1 MDKRGLFDFS
11 LLSVKALSSSRQIIS
26 RPWPGDESS
35 TQSTSTPQFSK
46 SRDKILFHSVP
57 ISAHRCVRCR
67 LPDAADFYMARR
79 KDTRNPGQ
87 TVWMTWQCRNE
98 REGVY
103 RRACSYF
110 SIWSIA
116 ATDHPRW
123 SWTMPLPL
131 ETELKHLRLSGKHI
145 HLFNAA
151 SDISYNKHKRRIAS
165 ENSRF
170 LLQVTK
176 SNNIH

>member
-1 MDKRGLFDFS
+1 MQIKTVWFYYKELRTRANQQIRVGGRSIMGVQFKRAVIGGTTIMDKRGLFDFS
-11 LLSVKALSSSRQIIS
+11 LLSVQALSSSRQIIS

-87 TVWMTWQCRNE
+87 SKQYGWRGSAGTKGREFTAGPVPIFPFGLSPQPITRADRGLCR
-98 REGVY
+98 
-103 RRACSYF
+103 S
-110 SIWSIA
+110 
-116 ATDHPRW
+116 H
-123 SWTMPLPL
+123 
-131 ETELKHLRLSGKHI
+131 
-145 HLFNAA
+145 
-151 SDISYNKHKRRIAS
+151 
-165 ENSRF
+165 
-170 LLQVTK
+170 
-176 SNNIH
+176 